1 MPSRLASAGTL
12 TNMTVDVSDSTFRD
26 ALSQL
31 QGGAN
36 TLPWSQRREL
46 GHALG
51 EALAAGTA
59 TDAALA
65 LAHQLAADPKW
76 EVRGAVADLLPVVPD
91 DDFDRLV
98 ARLANDSNT
107 YVRRSV
113 ERALERRRKDDR
125 ATGRT
130 RRSADQVN
138 QHLQAIE
145 SDYGKPAATQ
155 ALRVC
160 ERYSE
165 LLVGSMVHDLK
176 SILTHLKTNC
186 YSLIDEVAGEAGA
199 KVRRTGARVR
209 SDLEFL
215 EMAIQDM
222 TAFTQPL
229 STDRRP
235 ERLAVVVADALDLAR
250 DNIRKAKLEPD
261 VVTIQVDVPES
272 IVVEIARHQI
282 VMALAN
288 VLKNAFE
295 AFVAGGKL
303 SAGRIGITAA
313 LAGDQVNIAIRDDG
327 QGMSEEEARGPL
339 LFTPGRRNKSK
350 KHSTGYGLPIAAR
363 NFAAHGGTLALES
376 RENEGTAVTMT
387 LPLISR

>member
-1 MPSRLASAGTL
+1 M
-12 TNMTVDVSDSTFRD
+12 
-26 ALSQL
+26 
-31 QGGAN
+31 
-36 TLPWSQRREL
+36 
-46 GHALG
+46 
-51 EALAAGTA
+51 
-59 TDAALA
+59 
-65 LAHQLAADPKW
+65 
-76 EVRGAVADLLPVVPD
+76 ADLLPVVPD

-98 ARLANDSNT
+98 ARLATDSNT

-113 ERALERRRKDDR
+113 ERTLERRRKDDR

-145 SDYGKPAATQ
+145 SDYGKPAANK
-155 ALRVC
+155 ALRMC
-160 ERYSE
+160 QRYSE
-165 LLVGSMVHDLK
+165 LLVGSMVHDLR

-186 YSLIDEVAGEAGA
+186 YSLIEEVAGESGA

-222 TAFTQPL
+222 NAFTQPVP
-229 STDRRP
+229 TDRRP

-250 DNIRKAKLEPD
+250 DNVRKGKLDPE
-261 VVTIQVDVPES
+261 VVTVHVDVPES

-282 VMALAN
+282 IMALSN

-303 SAGRIGITAA
+303 REGQIGIVAA
-313 LAGDQVNIAIRDDG
+313 LAGDHVAIIIRDDG
-327 QGMSEEEARGPL
+327 QGMSDEEARTVSNCVACSADNGKSVARDSPKSRT
-339 LFTPGRRNKSK
+339 FTNRGRMPVLTTKM
-350 KHSTGYGLPIAAR
+350 
-363 NFAAHGGTLALES
+363 FAGFRS
-376 RENEGTAVTMT
+376 RWIT
-387 LPLISR
+387 PRS

>member
-1 MPSRLASAGTL
+1 
-12 TNMTVDVSDSTFRD
+12 MTVDVSDSTFRD

-36 TLPWSQRREL
+36 AFPWSQRREL
-46 GHALG
+46 GQALG

-98 ARLANDSNT
+98 ARLATDSNT

-145 SDYGKPAATQ
+145 SDYGKPAATK
-155 ALRVC
+155 ALRMC

-165 LLVGSMVHDLK
+165 LLVGSMVHDLR

-186 YSLIDEVAGEAGA
+186 YSLIEEVAGESGA

-222 TAFTQPL
+222 NAFTQPVP
-229 STDRRP
+229 TDRRP

-250 DNIRKAKLEPD
+250 DNVRKGKLDPEI
-261 VVTIQVDVPES
+261 VTVHVDVPES

-282 VMALAN
+282 VMALSN

-295 AFVAGGKL
+295 AFVSNGKL
-303 SAGRIGITAA
+303 REGRIGIAAA
-313 LAGDQVNIAIRDDG
+313 LAGDHVTIVIRDDG
-327 QGMSEEEARGPL
+327 QGMSDEEARGPL

-350 KHSTGYGLPIAAR
+350 KQSTGYGLPIAAR